1 MYRHRLYD
9 MRKTRIAPGEHYHIF
24 NRGNNKQP
32 IFLDDRDR
40 IRFLFLL
47 LHLQAPIYLTN
58 HNRQVNYFVKH
69 SVFNIF
75 QEKLEEIN
83 KHRYVELKSFALMP
97 NHFHLI
103 VFESKDGGIAQYMQR
118 VLNAYTKYFNAKY
131 QKIGHLFQ
139 GPFKAVHVED
149 NRQLLYLSAYIH
161 RNPREILACK
171 NKEHVFS
178 WSSYSDYINT
188 NRWDKLLKIDIVRSQ
203 FSSHK
208 EYKRFVQTSSTK
220 EKEILDKELCID

>member
-1 MYRHRLYD
+1 
-9 MRKTRIAPGEHYHIF
+9 MRKIRIAPGEHYHIF

-47 LHLQAPIYLTN
+47 LHLQAPIYFTN
-58 HNRQVNYFVKH
+58 HNRRVNYFVKH
-69 SVFNIF
+69 SVFNIL

-161 RNPREILACK
+161 RNPREILAWK

-203 FSSHK
+203 FSSRK
-208 EYKRFVQTSSTK
+208 EYKRFVQTSSVK
-220 EKEILDKELCID
+220 EKEILDKELFID